1 MKKVLA
7 FMLAAMM
14 MASMAVG
21 CGNDGSTSSADGGA
35 ADNTASTEST
45 DGEEPAEEPAADAS
59 DVSIGSCVYKFDDT
73 FMTGVRNTM
82 TARAAELGAT
92 IDIVD
97 SQNKQPTQNE
107 QVDTFI
113 TKGVNALIVNP
124 VDLTAAGPIITKAKD
139 AGLPIV
145 LQNRQPSE
153 EDMNSYDQAWYVGC
167 KAEQSGTMS
176 GEIIADYFTA
186 NPDADKNGDGTIQYV
201 MLQGEPGH
209 QDATLRSEYA
219 PKAIEE
225 AGFKVEQLA
234 ADTAMWDKVK
244 ATDLMAAFISSQ
256 SLDKIEAVLCNNDDM
271 ALGAIEALK
280 AEGYN
285 SGDASKYIPVVGVD
299 ATAPA
304 LEAMKEGSLLGTV
317 LNDATSQGNASVN
330 IAVAAA
336 QGKEPSGDASKYIPV
351 VGVDATAPALEA
363 MKEGSLLGTVLND
376 ATSQGNAS
384 VNIAVAA
391 AQGKE
396 VTEENIGYPV
406 TDDKYVWIDYVKVT
420 QDNYQDYI
428 S

>member
-14 MASMAVG
+14 MASIAVG
-21 CGNDGSTSSADGGA
+21 CGNGGESSAPESTGSDASTPSGEESAGGA
-35 ADNTASTEST
+35 ET
-45 DGEEPAEEPAADAS
+45 PAS

-73 FMTGVRNTM
+73 FMTGVRNVM
-82 TARAAELGAT
+82 TARAGELGAK

-113 TKGVNALIVNP
+113 TKGVSALIVNP

-139 AGLPIV
+139 ADLPIV

-153 EDMNSYDQAWYVGC
+153 EDMGAYDKAYYVGC
-167 KAEQSGTMS
+167 RAEQSGTMS
-176 GEIIADYFTA
+176 GEIIADYFKA
-186 NPDADKNGDGTIQYV
+186 NAGADKNGDGKVQYV

-209 QDATLRSEYA
+209 QDMTLRSEYA

-225 AGFKVEQLA
+225 AGFGVDQLA

-244 ATDLMAAFISSQ
+244 ATDLMKAFISSQ
-256 SLDKIEAVLCNNDDM
+256 GIDKIEAVLCNNDDM

-285 SGDASKYIPVVGVD
+285 TGDAAKYIPVVGVD

-304 LEAMKEGSLLGTV
+304 LEAMKDGSLLGTV
-317 LNDATSQGNASVN
+317 LNDSASQGTASVN
-330 IAVAAA
+330 IAVA
-336 QGKEPSGDASKYIPV
+336 V
-351 VGVDATAPALEA
+351 
-363 MKEGSLLGTVLND
+363 
-376 ATSQGNAS
+376 
-384 VNIAVAA
+384 

-396 VTEENIGYPV
+396 VNDESVGYPV
-406 TDDKYVWIDYVKVT
+406 TDSKYVWIDYVKVT
-420 QDNYQDYI
+420 ADNYQDYM